1 MNFQN
6 VDFLVSAA
14 SPKDFPAARL
24 PEIAFAGKSN
34 VGKSSLIN
42 ALMNRKALART
53 SSQPGKTQTINF
65 YNINDSMYLVDL
77 PGYGYANANVEIKA
91 KWGQMIENYL
101 HTSKRLKAVFLLI
114 DIRHDPSENDQLM
127 YEWMVD
133 QGFAPIIIATKAD
146 KLKKGQVAR
155 HVQTIRQVLQVEPDT
170 IVIPFSAET
179 KEGREEIWALI
190 DSLIELPEH
199 VKEELE
205 RKNKDAQT
213 VSDEQKTEDAK
224 PEKKARWK
232 KTDRPVARKTLKKA
246 KKKSAAKKKS

>member
-1 MNFQN
+1 M
-6 VDFLVSAA
+6 
-14 SPKDFPAARL
+14 
-24 PEIAFAGKSN
+24 
-34 VGKSSLIN
+34 
-42 ALMNRKALART
+42 
-53 SSQPGKTQTINF
+53 
-65 YNINDSMYLVDL
+65 
-77 PGYGYANANVEIKA
+77 
-91 KWGQMIENYL
+91 
-101 HTSKRLKAVFLLI
+101 
-114 DIRHDPSENDQLM
+114 
-127 YEWMVD
+127 
-133 QGFAPIIIATKAD
+133 
-146 KLKKGQVAR
+146 
-155 HVQTIRQVLQVEPDT
+155 
-170 IVIPFSAET
+170 IPFSAET